1 MTEAG
6 LTSGD
11 GTFGSAEVEASASA
25 EATKVP
31 GIDTVLDVGDAIVA
45 LNSFISTDFA
55 PTILFADQCS
65 ASTTAGRFDLSSF
78 EALYTYG
85 PQSASVRYDDPVF
98 QEHCVAP
105 RNETY
110 PDLIATRRISA
121 R

>member
-78 EALYTYG
+78 EALHTHD
-85 PQSASVRYDDPVF
+85 PQSAWVGDDPVF